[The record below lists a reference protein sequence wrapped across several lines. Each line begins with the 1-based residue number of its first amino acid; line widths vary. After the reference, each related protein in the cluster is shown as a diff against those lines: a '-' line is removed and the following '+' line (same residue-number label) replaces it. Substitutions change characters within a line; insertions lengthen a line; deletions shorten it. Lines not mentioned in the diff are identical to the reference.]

1 MAPQGKMMLRH
12 WPVFFLS
19 CTLLNAGSFPLSPE
33 GMKLAAEAA
42 GFRVLAINAV
52 IPAALHSRF
61 PFATFEYDDPLLET
75 LRREYRLSEV
85 IAGAPDEWTAQ
96 LKLKD
101 WVYRQIPGGDPQ
113 SSPPNALEILKLAT
127 RGEKFY
133 CTQYAITYAE
143 CAQALGW
150 QARKIAV
157 DRKHGPEGLT
167 STHHGVVEVWS
178 NQFRKWAV
186 IDAQSNVHFEK
197 NGIPLSAWEIRA
209 EWLNNKGAE
218 VDHFVGATPDAVK
231 KNPAMVWHVPDQ
243 DEIATYFWLAIE
255 DHAGRSAASRH
266 IFPQDQANAGE
277 LWYQN
282 NSETRGSILHVGYT
296 KNRFIPTTN
305 IADAYW
311 TVGIVEAH
319 LAAAAGTI
327 ELTLESY
334 CPNRTAYEVAWD
346 ETRWE
351 KVKDEKSLVWKL
363 HDGWNTLRLRTA
375 SRGGVHGPE
384 SAIAAFLESEKR

>member
-1 MAPQGKMMLRH
+1 
-12 WPVFFLS
+12 
-19 CTLLNAGSFPLSPE
+19 
-33 GMKLAAEAA
+33 
-42 GFRVLAINAV
+42 
-52 IPAALHSRF
+52 
-61 PFATFEYDDPLLET
+61 
-75 LRREYRLSEV
+75 
-85 IAGAPDEWTAQ
+85 
-96 LKLKD
+96 
-101 WVYRQIPGGDPQ
+101 
-113 SSPPNALEILKLAT
+113 
-127 RGEKFY
+127 
-133 CTQYAITYAE
+133 
-143 CAQALGW
+143 LGW

-167 STHHGVVEVWS
+167 STHHGVAEVWS

-197 NGIPLSAWEIRA
+197 NGIPLSAWEVRA
-209 EWLNNKGAE
+209 EWLNNKGSE
-218 VDHFVGATPDAVK
+218 VGHFVGAPPDAVK

-255 DHAGRSAASRH
+255 DHAGRSAAPRH
-266 IFPQDQANAGE
+266 IFPQDEANAGE

-296 KNRFIPTTN
+296 KNRFLPTTN

-311 TVGIVEAH
+311 TVGIVEAQ

-346 ETRWE
+346 GTRWE

-384 SAIAAFLESEKR
+384 SAMAAFLESEKR